1 MVSLPNRL
9 ETAKRGK
16 ITPFLPTQSQIR
28 SSKKRSR
35 SRRTFRVKLSPRIK
49 KYKYPTEVRL
59 RGRPLSFRHARH
71 TARHLTVNETAINN
85 KILRVAMEANAEA
98 LAKSLDSQSESLNST
113 SKYFSSKKLNGCRD
127 ESENAH
133 NDDDEPDCEVGY
145 YLTVTTGVGGE
156 VPKSGRLNYAFNELL
171 KDVRTIQLPPNWK
184 IKIIVRKQQ
193 KISSIVFTNKE
204 NRERC
209 IGFYRDKKHYELKID
224 NRPAV
229 LLAAPFTID
238 SRTDLEI
245 LLDIV
250 HSINSG
256 SDMIYYL

>member
-1 MVSLPNRL
+1 MVSLPSRL
-9 ETAKRGK
+9 GKAKRAK
-16 ITPFLPTQSQIR
+16 ITPFLPTLSKNR
-28 SSKKRSR
+28 SSKKRTTSR
-35 SRRTFRVKLSPRIK
+35 HTFRVKLSPRIK
-49 KYKYPTEVRL
+49 KYKYPTQVRL

-98 LAKSLDSQSESLNST
+98 LAKSLDNQSESLNNT
-113 SKYFSSKKLNGCRD
+113 SKYFSSLKLNGCRD
-127 ESENAH
+127 EGDRKAFS
-133 NDDDEPDCEVGY
+133 DEEGPDYEVGY
-145 YLTVTTGVGGE
+145 YLTVTSGVGGE

-250 HSINSG
+250 HSIRDRKSVV
-256 SDMIYYL
+256 